1 MVGRDTHI
9 MFFKVP
15 IMLCSNA
22 QHHASLLEE
31 RGDIYPSNF
40 MVNFRWARHIFV
52 PLFHRKDKLWLY

>member
-1 MVGRDTHI
+1 MVDSDVRKYFGVGGFMVGRDTHI

-40 MVNFRWARHIFV
+40 MVNFR
-52 PLFHRKDKLWLY
+52 